1 MNIRTLAVNG
11 VLAAL
16 YIAVTMIVQP
26 IAFSNIQFRI
36 PEIFN
41 HLIVFNKKYIYGIV
55 IGVFISNLFFST
67 LGAYDLIF
75 GVGQSFLAL
84 TITIITGRFV
94 RNIWA
99 RMTINTIVFTFTM
112 FLIAIELNIALKFPF
127 WITWAT
133 TAVGEF
139 IVMAIGAPIIYA
151 LNKRIHFSKL
161 I

>member
-26 IAFSNIQFRI
+26 IAFSNIQFRV

-41 HLIVFNKKYIYGIV
+41 HLIVYNKKYFFGIV
-55 IGVFISNLFFST
+55 IGVFLSNLFFSPI
-67 LGAYDLIF
+67 LAYDLVF
-75 GVGQSFLAL
+75 GVGQSILAL
-84 TITIITGRFV
+84 AITIILSKFV

-112 FLIAIELNIALKFPF
+112 FLIALELNIAVKAPF
-127 WITWAT
+127 LITWAL
-133 TAVGEF
+133 TAAGEF
-139 IVMAIGAPIIYA
+139 VVMAIGAPIIYT
-151 LNKRIHFSKL
+151 LNKRINFSKL

>member
-36 PEIFN
+36 PEMFN

-55 IGVFISNLFFST
+55 IGVFLSNLLYSQ
-67 LGAYDLIF
+67 LLAYDLVF
-75 GVGQSFLAL
+75 GVGHSILSL
-84 TITIITGRFV
+84 TITILICKFIH
-94 RNIWA
+94 NIWA
-99 RMTINTIVFTFTM
+99 RMFINTFVFTFMM
-112 FLIAIELNIALKFPF
+112 FIIAMELNIALKFPF

-133 TAVGEF
+133 TAIGEF
-139 IVMAIGAPIIYA
+139 LVMAIGAPIIYA
-151 LNKRIHFSKL
+151 LNKRLHFSK
-161 I
+161 IV